1 MLRVDKS
8 CVLKVILGKCR
19 PMPSPVHRVCS
30 VDYSSTTEQ
39 LFNQQHHGESSEFR
53 AWTNDNGAD
62 YDLEKQL
69 TIRQVA
75 SLFPRL
81 NNISFECTELET
93 DVTNTV
99 DDDLMSICPEPIP
112 STANAFGELMQN
124 SKKRFF
130 HVPKSSISSSFNRKD
145 ELYNEVVSIF
155 KNENIDFPTF
165 DEAHYCVSVLTNAL
179 GYGYFLTE
187 SQRFTL
193 FHDLGYVAQKPDIKL
208 NGVFLRL
215 LSHSFSTV
223 TPFSCFGSVALK
235 TSSHYICALL

>member
-1 MLRVDKS
+1 MS
-8 CVLKVILGKCR
+8 
-19 PMPSPVHRVCS
+19 SQVHRVCS
-30 VDYSSTTEQ
+30 VNYSSTTEQ
-39 LFNQQHHGESSEFR
+39 LFNQHHHGESSEFR

-93 DVTNTV
+93 DVSNTV

-112 STANAFGELMQN
+112 STANAFGELMRH

-130 HVPKSSISSSFNRKD
+130 PTPKSSISSSFNRKD
-145 ELYNEVVSIF
+145 ELHNEVVSIF
-155 KNENIDFPTF
+155 KNENIDFPTS

-179 GYGYFLTE
+179 W
-187 SQRFTL
+187 
-193 FHDLGYVAQKPDIKL
+193 YVT
-208 NGVFLRL
+208 N
-215 LSHSFSTV
+215 H
-223 TPFSCFGSVALK
+223 
-235 TSSHYICALL
+235 H